1 MLLRGHVLVSH
12 LEALRLLSS
21 LFGPWTFTSL
31 YPCLSETLPKRLPR
45 SDGADEEQ
53 PLFVSKS
60 LADITFPRD
69 SVEMKKDYFIFPS
82 VYHERN

>member
-1 MLLRGHVLVSH
+1 M
-12 LEALRLLSS
+12 RLLSS

-31 YPCLSETLPKRLPR
+31 YLCLAKTLPKRLPR
-45 SDGADEEQ
+45 SDGVDEEQ

-60 LADITFPRD
+60 LADITFPQD

-82 VYHERN
+82 VFHKRN